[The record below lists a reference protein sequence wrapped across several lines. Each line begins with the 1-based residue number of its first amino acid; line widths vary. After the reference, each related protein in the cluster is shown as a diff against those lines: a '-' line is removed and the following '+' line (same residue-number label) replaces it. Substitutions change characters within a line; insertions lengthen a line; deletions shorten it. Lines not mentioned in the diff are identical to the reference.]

1 MDYYVCSD
9 ELRHHGIKGMKWGI
23 RRYQNKD
30 GSLTKA
36 GEKRYYN
43 KDGSLTKKGEKWYNK
58 KTSELKSEK
67 KELRGKLRIQKK
79 NEKLKNL
86 KDETE
91 EMKKQAEDKESPEA
105 KRERLLKSTDP
116 KELYE
121 NRNLLTT
128 AELNE
133 RINRIDTEARLNS
146 KIVVEHEKTGREIVN
161 EKLKKASE
169 TINNVTNLY
178 RNIDNA
184 YSSVSGSSIGK
195 ALKKQLGIEDKVK
208 EFDLDKQLK
217 NMNKLTNQ
225 QVGELSKRLLNEK
238 TARKTAN
245 ELKAMADAEKK
256 SKESKKKTEQ
266 KLKDAQKQ
274 VDDYNRKLYEESQNR
289 TQDSTYRMKGQD
301 ITEGRTRVSNPK
313 PSASTLRLENIE
325 RFETTGKD
333 VVGEGRSRFTGF
345 SKPPTQD
352 MVYDGQKY
360 VESLL
365 MIEDKKRYQ

>member
-36 GEKRYYN
+36 GQKRYN
-43 KDGSLTKKGEKWYNK
+43 KETVD
-58 KTSELKSEK
+58 LKSEK
-67 KELRGKLRIQKK
+67 KVLRNKLRTQKK
-79 NEKLKNL
+79 IEKLNAL

-91 EMKKQAEDKESPEA
+91 ELKKSVEEQETPEA
-105 KRERLLKSTDP
+105 KRERLLKSTDA

-146 KIVVEHEKTGREIVN
+146 KIVVERQKTGMEIVN
-161 EKLKKASE
+161 EKLQKASN
-169 TINNVTNLY
+169 TINNVTSLY

-184 YSSVSGSSIGK
+184 YSAVSGSSIGK

-208 EFDLDKQLK
+208 EFDLNKQLK

-256 SKESKKKTEQ
+256 SKESKKKAEQ

-301 ITEGRTRVSNPK
+301 ITEGRTRVKNPK

-352 MVYDGQKY
+352 MYYDGEKY
-360 VESLL
+360 VTSLL
-365 MIEDKKRYQ
+365 RLEDKRRHLE